1 MKNHIVEELPQR
13 QVPQGSMPRQEVDRK
28 RMSGKTPEQKVRQAV
43 YDIRY
48 RARREDISLSQAY
61 AQYMQNSNMSPKEK
75 TLVRE
80 KIFGKNGV
88 QSEDYGLKSLV
99 TSSIANTLYKVFV
112 ENEQL
117 DEPISLTYLEDM
129 SILDD
134 RKYKVKVVDRNGRS
148 YVRYATREKIR
159 TLRSNPNI
167 ESVEM
172 VRYGEPYEGERKRGE
187 LTAAATRGDKLDP
200 VGKEDSDVN
209 NDGKVNSTDKYLKH
223 RRDVRGSE
231 ISKRKKVKEE
241 FLHEIKRGVVDG
253 SRKKIDVMKGKNKV
267 IVGPE
272 IPGSSKNYGSS
283 LQMSHYIPDG
293 NYVNESEGYS
303 EFLRMI
309 NEKKLTKKEKQKKEE
324 IVKSLKPQY
333 GKTSKTYAIATSVAK
348 RVAEN
353 CENRDDN
360 KKEDPRSIPTK
371 VNVVKNKLRSVGLKM
386 SHDLEGNQI
395 DELNRLEREQG
406 KESGGSVNPAIRSVK
421 KSIRSIEGKPEGQR
435 KKVRGQKPPR
445 AGEYGS
451 ERLSPS
457 QIVDRRKRDKK
468 SADSMYRARS
478 GESD

>member
-1 MKNHIVEELPQR
+1 MKNRIVEELPQR

-28 RMSGKTPEQKVRQAV
+28 KMSGKTPEQKVRQAV

-48 RARREDISLSQAY
+48 RARREQLPLSQAY
-61 AQYMQNSNMSPKEK
+61 AQYMQNSSMSPKEK

-80 KIFGKNGV
+80 RIFGKNGV
-88 QSEDYGLKSLV
+88 QSEDYDIKSLV
-99 TSSIANTLYKVFV
+99 VSNIANTLCKVFV
-112 ENEQL
+112 ENNEL
-117 DEPISLTYLEDM
+117 NEPISLTYLLNM
-129 SILDD
+129 SITDD
-134 RKYKVKVVDRNGRS
+134 HKYKVKVVDRNGRS

-159 TLRSNPNI
+159 TLRANPNI

-209 NDGKVNSTDKYLKH
+209 NDGKVDSTDKYLQH
-223 RRDVRGSE
+223 RRNVRGSE

-241 FLHEIKRGVVDG
+241 FLHEIKKDE
-253 SRKKIDVMKGKNKV
+253 SRKKIDVMKGKNRV

-309 NEKKLTKKEKQKKEE
+309 NEKKLTKKEKRKKEE

-353 CENRDDN
+353 CECENDD
-360 KKEDPRSIPTK
+360 KKEDSRSVPTK
-371 VNVVKNKLRSVGLKM
+371 VNLVKNKLRSMGLKM
-386 SHDLEGNQI
+386 SYDLEGTQI

-406 KESGGSVNPAIRSVK
+406 KKSGGSINPAIRMVK
-421 KSIRSIEGKPEGQR
+421 KSIRSAEGRPEGQR
-435 KKVRGQKPPR
+435 KKVRGQKPPK

-451 ERLSPS
+451 EKLSPS
-457 QIVDRRKRDKK
+457 EIISRRKRDKK
-468 SADSMYRARS
+468 SADSMYRPRS